1 MSEATR
7 APNPFAVPSAEFR
20 LSAFG
25 TTTNPRTGFD
35 WKTGRPVV
43 PHPPSV
49 PSPPVRPNPPPEEI
63 VHQGIYCDF
72 CGKGSIRGIRYK
84 CVQCDDYNRCSGCM
98 TSPKAWEA
106 HDARHQFFPIQ
117 TNDDLSH
124 LTQIVKKQQQSV
136 NRSHPTRHIGITC
149 DGCHKPL
156 EGVRHKCLV
165 CDDYDFCD
173 ACISTPSQR
182 QNHIPTHAFFPITA
196 EHGRSLYDA
205 ARIQAQVPQGVCH
218 NAVVC
223 DMCGQSPLVGVRHR
237 CLDCND
243 FDLCGG
249 CVSNPQLRL
258 KHDLSH
264 VFFPITISGDLTLY
278 ACAVELRLGRSGPS
292 GSQQT
297 VPLTANISEL
307 FSGRSDLGDGNVR

>member
-1 MSEATR
+1 MVST
-7 APNPFAVPSAEFR
+7 
-20 LSAFG
+20 LSA
-25 TTTNPRTGFD
+25 
-35 WKTGRPVV
+35 VY
-43 PHPPSV
+43 SV
-49 PSPPVRPNPPPEEI
+49 PIGPIPGR
-63 VHQGIYCDF
+63 
-72 CGKGSIRGIRYK
+72 
-84 CVQCDDYNRCSGCM
+84 DYNRCSGCM

-106 HDARHQFFPIQ
+106 HDARHPFFPIQ

-124 LTQIVKKQQQSV
+124 LTQIAKKQQQQFV
-136 NRSHPTRHIGITC
+136 NQSHPTRHIGIKC

-182 QNHIPTHAFFPITA
+182 P
-196 EHGRSLYDA
+196 LYDA
-205 ARIQAQVPQGVCH
+205 ARLQARVPQGVCH

-237 CLDCND
+237 CLYCND

-264 VFFPITISGDLTLY
+264 VFFPITVPGDWTLY
-278 ACAVELRLGRSGPS
+278 ARAVELRLGRSEPS
-292 GSQQT
+292 GSQQA

-307 FSGRSDLGDGNVR
+307 VSGRSDLGGGNVN